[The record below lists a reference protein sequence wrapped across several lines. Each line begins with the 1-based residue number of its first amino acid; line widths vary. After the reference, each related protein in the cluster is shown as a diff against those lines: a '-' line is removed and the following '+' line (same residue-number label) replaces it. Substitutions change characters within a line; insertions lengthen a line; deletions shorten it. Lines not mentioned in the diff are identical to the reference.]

1 MHRLLSIPALVA
13 LAAPAAAEIELS
25 VYLGYQTAPHSRIE
39 GDNASG
45 DFDEL
50 IEWDGK
56 SGEAPPYYGI
66 RATWWR
72 TETLGF
78 GLELNH
84 AKVYGNEDD
93 LAKAGFE
100 TLELTDG
107 LNIVTAN
114 VMRRFPD
121 AWGAFTPYIG
131 AGVGV
136 AVPHVDAEDG
146 TNDTFEYQLTGPAAM
161 ALGGVSYDINDT
173 WALFGEYKIT
183 YSSNE
188 ADLDGGGTLETD
200 IVTNALNLGV
210 SYRF

>member
-1 MHRLLSIPALVA
+1 MHRLLPIPVLFA
-13 LAAPAAAEIELS
+13 LATPVAAEIELS

-39 GDNASG
+39 GDNANG

-50 IEWDGK
+50 IEWDGR

-84 AKVYGNEDD
+84 TKVYGDEDD
-93 LAKAGFE
+93 LADAGFE

-121 AWGAFTPYIG
+121 AWGVFTPYVG
-131 AGVGV
+131 AGLGV

-161 ALGGVSYDINDT
+161 ALGGVSYDINET